1 MTIKS
6 ELSLLSGELA
16 TEFKTVQAMVAIYCR
31 DHHQNT
37 RQSTGLCESCCEL
50 LDYAEMRLDRC
61 PYGQTKPTCNKCPIH
76 CYKPEP
82 KEQMQ
87 AVMRYAGPRML
98 FPHPILSIRHLL
110 HERRAVPAKP
120 EAGLSNR
127 SQRKKRGE

>member
-1 MTIKS
+1 MKS
-6 ELSLLSGELA
+6 ELSVLSGELA

-31 DHHQNT
+31 DHHQDE
-37 RQSTGLCESCCEL
+37 RLGAGVCVSCREL

-76 CYKPEP
+76 CYKPDP

-98 FPHPILSIRHLL
+98 LPHPLLSIRHLL

-127 SQRKKRGE
+127 SLRKQRGD